1 MEMTVLRGTAC
12 VSSLGGGGSRW
23 SRSLSKSLSVA
34 TTRTRPLPRD
44 SALFAKRSSVGS
56 AISFEQSR
64 CGGVA
69 REMAVFAR
77 SPALHA
83 FQRNLHCQRFEKPQG
98 LSSCSH
104 LRIKARASRCFFSQR
119 RSVAGR
125 SQSIF
130 VCPRLGLASRLHTS
144 SIQEGRYLCACLEE
158 KRFDTDLHLESIF
171 ETEERV
177 RSQLEDEGANQ
188 TACADEKIPNVA
200 SEATVAE
207 DLSLEHWVVNFYHFV
222 NIDDPHLEVARHTD
236 FLKNYD
242 VRGRIYISEQ
252 GINAQLSSRGK
263 GAMEY
268 AEWVKKDSR
277 FSELLVQISP
287 SPEGHAFP
295 RLKLRYKPSL
305 VQVEGGTQHLPV
317 TDPIARAVPLSPSEW
332 TKRLD
337 AAKLV
342 GNTERG
348 SKQMDSNLDDEHTDT
363 SRQVVL
369 LDVRNGYEWDVGH
382 FKGAQRPNVD
392 CFKSTAFGLEE
403 EEDARDDPLADVDK
417 EEVDVLMYCTGGIR
431 CDVYSTMLRA
441 KGFKNL
447 YSLKGGISNY
457 LKEEGSR
464 KWAGNLFV
472 FDSRLAVPPK
482 VYHDSPIQEG
492 SMSDSLKNFEE
503 SRTEEAFARCRLCGD
518 HILEP
523 RHRNC
528 ANLDCN
534 QLYLTCDECLTQS
547 KGCCSDECSSA
558 PKLRPL
564 ISRQQYER
572 WHNYRPTE
580 PALPKPAD
588 YVSRRAMKRRR
599 RKERR
604 KELMNNGV
612 CEEEPELLVQNA

>member
-1 MEMTVLRGTAC
+1 MEMTVLRGSVC
-12 VSSLGGGGSRW
+12 VGSLGGGSLRSRNF
-23 SRSLSKSLSVA
+23 SRSLSVGA
-34 TTRTRPLPRD
+34 RARPVLRD
-44 SALFAKRSSVGS
+44 SAVFVKRASVGS
-56 AISFEQSR
+56 AISFIQSR

-69 REMAVFAR
+69 SEMAVFAR
-77 SPALHA
+77 SPALDA
-83 FQRNLHCQRFEKPQG
+83 FQWNLHCQRFEKPPG
-98 LSSCSH
+98 FSSCSH
-104 LRIKARASRCFFSQR
+104 VGNKARAASRCFLSLR
-119 RSVAGR
+119 KSVACR
-125 SQSIF
+125 SHSIF
-130 VCPRLGLASRLHTS
+130 VCPRLGLASRLHTC
-144 SIQEGRYLCACLEE
+144 SIPEGRYLCAGKEE
-158 KRFDTDLHLESIF
+158 KGFDTDEIIHES
-171 ETEERV
+171 V
-177 RSQLEDEGANQ
+177 DSVQSQLEDE
-188 TACADEKIPNVA
+188 DENEAARAAAKSLNVGF
-200 SEATVAE
+200 EATVA
-207 DLSLEHWVVNFYHFV
+207 DDSTSEHWVVNFYHFV
-222 NIDDPHLEVARHTD
+222 IIDDPHLEVARHTD

-242 VRGRIYISEQ
+242 VRGRIYINEQ

-263 GAMEY
+263 AGMEY

-277 FSELLVQISP
+277 LSELLVQISP

-317 TDPIARAVPLSPSEW
+317 TDPTARAVPLSPSEW

-342 GNTERG
+342 GKTQRV
-348 SKQMDSNLDDEHTDT
+348 SKQMDSNLDDEHTDS

-392 CFKSTAFGLEE
+392 CFKSTAFGLVE

-417 EEVDVLMYCTGGIR
+417 EKVDVLMYCTGGIR

-457 LKEEGSR
+457 LKEEGSK

-482 VYHDSPIQEG
+482 VYHENPSQEG
-492 SMSDSLKNFEE
+492 GMSDDSLKNFEE
-503 SRTEEAFARCRLCGD
+503 SRTDEAFARCRLCGD

-534 QLYLTCDECLTQS
+534 QLYLTCDECLAQY

-580 PALPKPAD
+580 PASPKPAD

-604 KELMNNGV
+604 KELMNKAV
-612 CEEEPELLVQNA
+612 CEEEEPELLVQNA